1 VIGLYAFYY
10 IRIFAQFHNVCMQVI
25 NYIIKLSELC
35 CDLLPPERLELP
47 SQLLVLPQDKPSIGI
62 NDVVFDLLSRNL
74 IQSE

>member
-1 VIGLYAFYY
+1 
-10 IRIFAQFHNVCMQVI
+10 MQVI
-25 NYIIKLSELC
+25 NYIIKLSEL

-62 NDVVFDLLSRNL
+62 NDVVFDLLPRNL

>member
-1 VIGLYAFYY
+1 
-10 IRIFAQFHNVCMQVI
+10 MQVI